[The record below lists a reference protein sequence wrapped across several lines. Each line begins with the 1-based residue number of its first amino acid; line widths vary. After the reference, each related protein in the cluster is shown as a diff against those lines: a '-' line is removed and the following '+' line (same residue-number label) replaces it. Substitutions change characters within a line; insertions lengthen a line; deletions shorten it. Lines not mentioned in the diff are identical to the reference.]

1 MTLMFCIIFIP
12 MLCGP
17 AAYLLGKHR
26 EKSLELF
33 AILVTLTELA
43 MVLFAVALQEF
54 TVSTLPIRLE
64 TGGVH
69 SVYAVVTAFMWLW
82 TELFS
87 KEYFLHEKEHLGR
100 YQMFMLMTLGATEGV
115 MLSADMMTAFVFF
128 EILSFTSFTWVIHEQ
143 SKEAIRAAYTYL
155 YIAVFGGMVL
165 FMGLSMLR
173 YAAGTMAFDAL
184 PAAILTSGM
193 QHPYML
199 AASGFCILIGFG
211 AKAGMFP
218 LHVWLPMAHPIAPSP
233 ASALLSG
240 VLTKVGIYGILMCAV
255 FVLPKNVSFGMT
267 VLVLGLIT
275 MVVGAVMALFSENL
289 KRTLACSSMSQIG
302 FILTGV
308 AMMVICSAAGNQ
320 EGFEVAF
327 SGTILHMISHS
338 MIKLTLFMAAG
349 VVLMNLHELRLS
361 EIRGFGRDHH
371 LLKISFALGAL
382 GISGVPMFSG
392 FLSKTLLHEALT
404 EGAVLAA
411 EGMIPAGTFAF
422 LTGYE
427 LSLLMKVF
435 EWIFIISGG
444 LTFAYM
450 LRLFVCIFMAEKPA
464 DGMEKT
470 VSADSGK
477 SMAAEGGKDRID
489 KNRQDKAVCMNP
501 LSAFVIFSA
510 SVIVFL
516 LGQPPIAGAIAGY
529 VTGSE
534 HVMTYASAFTLES
547 IGAGLISLVIG
558 TAVYLTVVRTVE
570 KRADLRAAQAQ
581 QSRQFQKDG
590 AVNQHDAREKKQMA
604 PDSASQKGIGSVLIK
619 VVTTILTVIDQGLE
633 GPVMLLMRG
642 IKNAQKKE
650 THHTRLYSAL
660 SLIFTDKGRRML
672 SLRGFSFALMMTC
685 VGILMILFVLIF
697 KVL

>member
-1 MTLMFCIIFIP
+1 MFCIIFIP

-17 AAYLLGKHR
+17 VAYLIGKHR
-26 EKSLELF
+26 EKQLDLF
-33 AILVTLTELA
+33 AILVTLAELV
-43 MVLFAVALQEF
+43 MVIFAVARQEF
-54 TVSTLPIRLE
+54 TVSTLPICFK

-69 SVYAVVTAFMWLW
+69 SVYAIVTAFMWLW

-87 KEYFLHEKEHLGR
+87 KEYFQHEKENLGR

-143 SKEAIRAAYTYL
+143 SREAIRAAYTYL

-173 YAAGTMAFDAL
+173 FAAGTMAFDAL
-184 PAAILTSGM
+184 PAASLTQGA
-193 QHPYML
+193 QHPYLL

-255 FVLPKNVSFGMT
+255 FVVPKNFSFGMT

-308 AMMVICSAAGNQ
+308 AMMVIFQSVGYE

-349 VVLMNLHELRLS
+349 VVLMNLHCLRLS
-361 EIRGFGRDHH
+361 DIRGFGRDH
-371 LLKISFALGAL
+371 LMLKISFALGAL

-404 EGAVLAA
+404 EGAEMAAGDVVPAVLVA
-411 EGMIPAGTFAF
+411 
-422 LTGYE
+422 L
-427 LSLLMKVF
+427 LSPHGWRMLMKVF

-450 LRLFVCIFMAEKPA
+450 LRLFICIFVAK
-464 DGMEKT
+464 K
-470 VSADSGK
+470 SADR
-477 SMAAEGGKDRID
+477 MADIPSADRTDDVAEGI
-489 KNRQDKAVCMNP
+489 KNADDSDNRKDKAACMNP

-529 VTGSE
+529 VTGGE
-534 HVMTYASAFTLES
+534 HRMTYASAFNLES
-547 IGAGLISLVIG
+547 ISAGLLSLAIG
-558 TAVYLTVVRTVE
+558 AAVYLTVVRAVE
-570 KRADLRAAQAQ
+570 KKEDRRTASLQD
-581 QSRQFQKDG
+581 SNKVSDG
-590 AVNQHDAREKKQMA
+590 IKKA
-604 PDSASQKGIGSVLIK
+604 KVASKKAGSQKGIAAVLIQI
-619 VVTTILTVIDQGLE
+619 VTMVLTVIDQGLE
-633 GPVMLLMRG
+633 APIALLMRG
-642 IKNAQKKE
+642 IKGAQKKE
-650 THHTRLYSAL
+650 THRTVLHAAADVV
-660 SLIFTDKGRRML
+660 FTDKGKRMM

-685 VGILMILFVLIF
+685 VGILLILFVLMF

>member
-1 MTLMFCIIFIP
+1 MALMFCIIFIP

-26 EKSLELF
+26 EKSLDLF
-33 AILVTLTELA
+33 AILVTLTELV
-43 MVLFAVALQEF
+43 MVLFAVARHEF

-87 KEYFLHEKEHLGR
+87 KEYFLHEKENIGR

-184 PAAILTSGM
+184 PAAILTTGT
-193 QHPYML
+193 QHPYLL

-211 AKAGMFP
+211 AKTGMFP

-240 VLTKVGIYGILMCAV
+240 VLTKVGIYGILMCAL
-255 FVLPKNVSFGMT
+255 FVVPKNVSFGMT

-308 AMMVICSAAGNQ
+308 AMMVICSAAGDQ
-320 EGFEVAF
+320 EGFEIAF

-349 VVLMNLHELRLS
+349 VVLMNLHALRLS
-361 EIRGFGRDHH
+361 EIRGFGREHH

-404 EGAVLAA
+404 EGAALAA
-411 EGMIPAGTFAF
+411 EGMIPAGAPFY
-422 LTGYE
+422 LTGAG

-450 LRLFVCIFMAEKPA
+450 LRLFVCIFMAERPT
-464 DGMEKT
+464 DGVKNTSEETGERVITESEKG
-470 VSADSGK
+470 S
-477 SMAAEGGKDRID
+477 
-489 KNRQDKAVCMNP
+489 CMNP

-529 VTGSE
+529 VTGSG
-534 HVMTYASAFTLES
+534 HQMTYASSFTLES
-547 IGAGLISLVIG
+547 ISAGMISLVIG

-570 KRADLRAAQAQ
+570 KRADLRALQAK
-581 QSRQFQKDG
+581 QSRQFQNDE
-590 AVNQHDAREKKQMA
+590 AANPHDARGKKQTA
-604 PDSASQKGIGSVLIK
+604 PAGASQKGIGSVLIK
-619 VVTTILTVIDQGLE
+619 IVTTFLMVVDQGLE

-650 THHTRLYSAL
+650 THHTRLYVAASM
-660 SLIFTDKGRRML
+660 IFTDRGRRMA

-685 VGILMILFVLIF
+685 VGILLILFVLIF

>member
-17 AAYLLGKHR
+17 VAYLLGKHR
-26 EKSLELF
+26 EKSLDLF
-33 AILVTLTELA
+33 AILVTLAELV
-43 MVLFAVALQEF
+43 MVLFAVALQDF

-143 SKEAIRAAYTYL
+143 SIEAIRAAYTYL

-184 PAAILTSGM
+184 PAAILTTGT
-193 QHPYML
+193 QHPYLL

-240 VLTKVGIYGILMCAV
+240 VLTKVGIYGILMCAL
-255 FVLPKNVSFGMT
+255 FVVPKNVSFGMT

-308 AMMVICSAAGNQ
+308 AMMVICLAAGNQ

-349 VVLMNLHELRLS
+349 VVLMNLHALRLS
-361 EIRGFGRDHH
+361 EIRGFGREHH

-404 EGAVLAA
+404 EGAALAA
-411 EGMIPAGTFAF
+411 EGMIPAGAFAP
-422 LTGYE
+422 LTGHE

-464 DGMEKT
+464 DGMEDAL
-470 VSADSGK
+470 SADSGGSIASK
-477 SMAAEGGKDRID
+477 G
-489 KNRQDKAVCMNP
+489 VMNP
-501 LSAFVIFSA
+501 LSSFVIFSA

-529 VTGSE
+529 VTGSG
-534 HVMTYASAFTLES
+534 HQMTYASSFTIES
-547 IGAGLISLVIG
+547 VIAGVISLAIG
-558 TAVYLTVVRTVE
+558 TAVYLTVVRAVE
-570 KRADLRAAQAQ
+570 KRSDRREAEAK
-581 QSRQFQKDG
+581 QSGQFQKDTG
-590 AVNQHDAREKKQMA
+590 ADQTGARGKKHTAAAGGQK
-604 PDSASQKGIGSVLIK
+604 KGIGSVLLQI
-619 VVTTILTVIDQGLE
+619 VTMILTVIDQGLE

-685 VGILMILFVLIF
+685 VGILLILFVLIF
-697 KVL
+697 KIL

>member
-17 AAYLLGKHR
+17 VAYLLGKHR
-26 EKSLELF
+26 EKSLDLF
-33 AILVTLTELA
+33 AILVTLTELV
-43 MVLFAVALQEF
+43 MVLFAVARQDF

-87 KEYFLHEKEHLGR
+87 KEYFLHEKENIGR

-173 YAAGTMAFDAL
+173 FAAGTMAFDAL
-184 PAAILTSGM
+184 PAAILTTGT
-193 QHPYML
+193 QHPYLL

-255 FVLPKNVSFGMT
+255 FVQPKNVSFGMT
-267 VLVLGLIT
+267 VLVLALIT

-308 AMMVICSAAGNQ
+308 AMMVICSAAGDQ

-349 VVLMNLHELRLS
+349 VVLMNLHALRLS
-361 EIRGFGRDHH
+361 EIRGFGREHH

-404 EGAVLAA
+404 EGAALAA
-411 EGMIPAGTFAF
+411 EGMIPAGAPFY
-422 LTGYE
+422 LTGAG

-464 DGMEKT
+464 KNEKKT
-470 VSADSGK
+470 
-477 SMAAEGGKDRID
+477 
-489 KNRQDKAVCMNP
+489 CMNP
-501 LSAFVIFSA
+501 LSSFVIFSA

-529 VTGSE
+529 VTGSG
-534 HVMTYASAFTLES
+534 HQMTYASSFTIES
-547 IGAGLISLVIG
+547 VIAGVISLAIG
-558 TAVYLTVVRTVE
+558 TAVYLTVVRAVE
-570 KRADLRAAQAQ
+570 KRSDRREAEAK
-581 QSRQFQKDG
+581 QSRQFQKDTG
-590 AVNQHDAREKKQMA
+590 ADQTGARGKKQTA
-604 PDSASQKGIGSVLIK
+604 AAGGQKKGIGSVLLQI
-619 VVTTILTVIDQGLE
+619 VTMILTVIDQGLE

-650 THHTRLYSAL
+650 THHTRLYVAASM
-660 SLIFTDKGRRML
+660 IFTDRGRRMA

-685 VGILMILFVLIF
+685 VGILLILFVLIF

>member
-26 EKSLELF
+26 EKSLDLF
-33 AILVTLTELA
+33 AILVTLTELV
-43 MVLFAVALQEF
+43 MVLFAVARQDF

-115 MLSADMMTAFVFF
+115 MLSADMMTTFVFF

-173 YAAGTMAFDAL
+173 FAAGTMAFDAL
-184 PAAILTSGM
+184 PTAILTTGT

-255 FVLPKNVSFGMT
+255 FVQPKNVSFGMT
-267 VLVLGLIT
+267 VLVLALIT

-308 AMMVICSAAGNQ
+308 AMMVICSAAGDQ

-349 VVLMNLHELRLS
+349 VVLMNLHALRLS
-361 EIRGFGRDHH
+361 EIRGFGREHH

-404 EGAVLAA
+404 EGAALAA
-411 EGMIPAGTFAF
+411 EGMIPAGAPFY
-422 LTGYE
+422 LTGGG

-464 DGMEKT
+464 KNEKKT
-470 VSADSGK
+470 
-477 SMAAEGGKDRID
+477 
-489 KNRQDKAVCMNP
+489 CMNL
-501 LSAFVIFSA
+501 LSSFVIFSA

-516 LGQPPIAGAIAGY
+516 FGQPPIAGAIAGY
-529 VTGSE
+529 VTGSG
-534 HVMTYASAFTLES
+534 HQMTYASSFTIES
-547 IGAGLISLVIG
+547 VIAGVISLAIG
-558 TAVYLTVVRTVE
+558 TAVYLTVVRAVE
-570 KRADLRAAQAQ
+570 KRSDRREAEAK
-581 QSRQFQKDG
+581 QSRQFQKDTG
-590 AVNQHDAREKKQMA
+590 ADQIGARGKKQTA
-604 PDSASQKGIGSVLIK
+604 PAGASQKGIGSVLIK
-619 VVTTILTVIDQGLE
+619 IVTTFLMVVDQGLE

-650 THHTRLYSAL
+650 THHTRLYVAASM
-660 SLIFTDKGRRML
+660 IFTDRGRRMA

-685 VGILMILFVLIF
+685 VGILLILFVLIF